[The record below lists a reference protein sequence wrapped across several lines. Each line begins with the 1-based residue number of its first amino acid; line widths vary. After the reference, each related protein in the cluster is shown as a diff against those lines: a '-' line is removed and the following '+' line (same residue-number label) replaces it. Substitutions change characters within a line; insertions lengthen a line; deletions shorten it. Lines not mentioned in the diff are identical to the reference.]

1 MAAPW
6 ERTLFHFADHVHD
19 PSGEP
24 RENYELLGRRPLGA
38 AHATVDLSLW
48 APLALWL
55 REAFLLDDEAIEL
68 QAVLGLPT
76 SAPVT
81 RLSGTIFD
89 DATLN
94 AFRMAV
100 REEHTTTTTTT
111 TRAAA
116 AAG

>member
-48 APLALWL
+48 APLAQQRWESYLASAGAL
-55 REAFLLDDEAIEL
+55 DAGGEA
-68 QAVLGLPT
+68 
-76 SAPVT
+76 
-81 RLSGTIFD
+81 
-89 DATLN
+89 
-94 AFRMAV
+94 
-100 REEHTTTTTTT
+100 
-111 TRAAA
+111 TRALEAA
-116 AAG
+116 RAARARCSVA